1 MNEKITDQEA
11 IREAQREYFRE
22 WRKKNKD
29 KVRQHNRNY
38 WEKKARQRLESK
50 NEQGGNA

>member
-1 MNEKITDQEA
+1 MDEKITDQEA

-38 WEKKARQRLESK
+38 WEKKARQRLEAK

>member
-1 MNEKITDQEA
+1 MGKNDVTQEA

-38 WEKKARQRLESK
+38 WEKKARQRLEAK